1 MKYTVFFIS
10 FFMLIFSSCVS
21 IAYAKRFHKDG
32 HEIEIL
38 WKQKGKKL
46 KAWGKITGGEST
58 CVQMNLSIYFKNS
71 VSGRSAH
78 IDTTI
83 NNYRPSGRSNYSGQD
98 KLYLP
103 KNNSFHSKSTKNK
116 WYVDDYYLKCLN

>member
-1 MKYTVFFIS
+1 MKHTIFYTSLILF
-10 FFMLIFSSCVS
+10 IFSSSVS
-21 IAYAKRFHKDG
+21 IAYAKRFHKNG

-58 CVQMNLSIYFKNS
+58 CVQMNLSVYFKNS
-71 VSGRSAH
+71 ESGSSAH

-83 NNYRPSGRSNYSGQD
+83 NNYRPTGRNNYSGQD
-98 KLYLP
+98 KPYLP
-103 KNNSFHSKSTKNK
+103 KNNSFHSKSTQNK
-116 WYVDDYYLKCLN
+116 WYVKNYYLNCLN